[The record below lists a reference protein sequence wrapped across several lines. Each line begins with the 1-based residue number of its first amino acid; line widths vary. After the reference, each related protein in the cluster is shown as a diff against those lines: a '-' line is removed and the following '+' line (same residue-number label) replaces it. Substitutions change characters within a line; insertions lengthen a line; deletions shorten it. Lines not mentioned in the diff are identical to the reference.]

1 MASSSM
7 NLNLKQMAMTG
18 LFLKSPEVHVALS
31 LALVIQKGVD
41 RHEVAKIALGQ
52 NNQEHL
58 SL

>member
-1 MASSSM
+1 
-7 NLNLKQMAMTG
+7 MAMVG
-18 LFLKSPEVHVALS
+18 LFLKTPEVHVALS